1 MTDKDKYKVY
11 TVSENASSIDF
22 IFSKEKKA
30 PLFIYFYD
38 YNGSQ
43 GESVVQGRCKQVLY
57 THYSQTLQFVCHLSL
72 SLSLTLWYG
81 FGGKFKSPPDCN
93 KAMRLLSTGAGADV
107 AVNGGAGGGNPAKIK

>member
-1 MTDKDKYKVY
+1 MSYMTDKDKYKVY

-72 SLSLTLWYG
+72 SLSLTHSLVWIWRVVAGEGKDYF
-81 FGGKFKSPPDCN
+81 FGRFKHKNILISKEFRIPKWN
-93 KAMRLLSTGAGADV
+93 HSK
-107 AVNGGAGGGNPAKIK
+107 

>member
-1 MTDKDKYKVY
+1 MSYMTDKDKYKVY

-72 SLSLTLWYG
+72 SLSLSLTLWYG
-81 FGGKFKSPPDCN
+81 FGGWLLERVKIIF
-93 KAMRLLSTGAGADV
+93 LGVLSTR
-107 AVNGGAGGGNPAKIK
+107 IF